1 MIASRHVVSLLVLGL
16 GTAVQAQS
24 VVSTPARL
32 DQSILPAIGGGSFGT
47 HLNNAQFYPAYTSSF
62 TNYYLNQNGW
72 FFRVGDGS
80 FPLYNGIWPLG
91 SISLPN
97 TFSQGATPNVGVY
110 TFTNNGTGSGHFNAT
125 LTVTVDAL
133 GTTAGGLPKARLKQT
148 LRISSTDSV
157 PFSLN
162 LFNVQS
168 LPLQGVSSNTTWA
181 ATNVSPSTGAAS
193 EFGVTQAGSAAFANV
208 RARDNS
214 AWQLGRNSS
223 TDSAGISKL
232 FAPSSGSGT
241 PGAVGLNL
249 TNKSLVTNGF
259 SQGPQTFGGS
269 LAVQWSRT
277 LEVGGTVEVT
287 IETLFNAAL
296 PPPPCG
302 PDLNADGA
310 VNTVD
315 LTLFL
320 ARFGQ
325 SGTPGSAGDFDGDG
339 SVSTADLVVFL
350 GFFGQSCG
358 V

>member
-1 MIASRHVVSLLVLGL
+1 MNVSRSVVSLLLLGI
-16 GTAVQAQS
+16 GTAAQAQS
-24 VVSTPARL
+24 VVSAPARL
-32 DQSILPAIGGGSFGT
+32 DQSITPQIGGGSFGT

-62 TNYYLNQNGW
+62 TNFYLNQNGW
-72 FFRVGDGS
+72 FFRVGDGA

-97 TFSQGATPNVGVY
+97 TFSQGPTPNVGVY
-110 TFTNNGTGSGHFNAT
+110 TFTNNGTGSGRFNAT

-133 GTTAGGLPKARLKQT
+133 GTTPGGLPMARLKQT
-148 LRISSTDSV
+148 LRVSSTDTV

-181 ATNVSPSTGAAS
+181 ATNVVPSTGAAT
-193 EFGVTQAGSAAFANV
+193 EFGVTQTGGAAFANV
-208 RARDNS
+208 RAPNNT

-223 TDSAGISKL
+223 TDGAGISKL
-232 FAPSSGSGT
+232 FAPSAGSGT

-249 TNKSLVTNGF
+249 TNRSLVTQGF
-259 SQGPQTFGGS
+259 SQGPQTLGGS

-277 LEVGGTVEVT
+277 LEVGGAVEVT

-296 PPPPCG
+296 PPPPCA
-302 PDLNADGA
+302 PDMNADGA

-325 SGTPGSAGDFDGDG
+325 SGTPGAAGDFNADGA
-339 SVSTADLVVFL
+339 VNTADLVLFL
-350 GFFGQSCG
+350 SAFGQGCG